1 MGEQK
6 TMNKLLFSGVLITT
20 IFSVQFSSFAQ
31 SLPRLRRNM
40 NYAQA
45 RTLLI
50 QRGWRPIPNSE
61 QVNNPNRTGV
71 IDSLIKK
78 GYSEIVDCSGTGLG
92 LCLFQFRNARGQTLF
107 VSTANNEPKEQS
119 TIYDWRIE

>member
-1 MGEQK
+1 
-6 TMNKLLFSGVLITT
+6 MNKLLFSGVLITT
-20 IFSVQFSSFAQ
+20 IFLVQFSSFAQ

-50 QRGWRPIPNSE
+50 RRGWRPVVNSE
-61 QVNNPNRTGV
+61 QVNNPNRSGV
-71 IDSLIKK
+71 IDYLIKK
-78 GYSEIVDCSGTGLG
+78 GYPEVVDCSGTGLG

-107 VSTANNEPKEQS
+107 VSTANNQPRQES
-119 TIYDWRIE
+119 TIYNWRVE